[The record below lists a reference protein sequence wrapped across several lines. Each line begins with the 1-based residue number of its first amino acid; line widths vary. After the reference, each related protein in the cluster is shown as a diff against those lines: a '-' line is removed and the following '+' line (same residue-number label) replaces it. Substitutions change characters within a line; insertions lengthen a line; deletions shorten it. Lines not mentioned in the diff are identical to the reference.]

1 MSVAYI
7 NPKVLTWARERA
19 GIPPEELMKVNRK
32 YIDWEI
38 GTALPTFRQAQEVAK
53 KLYIPFGFLYLS
65 KPPKEL
71 PLTVDLRTLSDSR
84 NQEFSLE
91 LRDVISDAQRKQE
104 WYKEYLLEEGA
115 TPLDFFGKFSITHS
129 VDDVA
134 NDLKTVLRLTLKDRE
149 RLSKNQFLTYLT
161 DQAEEVGILVLRNG
175 KVGANTHRSL
185 SVEEFRGFCLSDSI
199 APLVFVN
206 TVDFKAA
213 QIFTLMHELAHLWIG
228 EEGVSDQG
236 ISEWNTHSKVETFCN
251 KVAVE
256 VLVPKTVF
264 LQKWNQFQG
273 NLEEKLDQLNRI
285 FKVSSIVLARRALDL
300 NLLEPSVFFSYY
312 NDLKIIWR
320 QTRKN
325 SSGGG
330 NFHNSLPV
338 ANSRTFTDAI
348 CHATYSGKL
357 LMRDGA
363 RMLGIKPAT
372 LGKYAEVQGLL

>member
-264 LQKWNQFQG
+264 LQKWNQLQG